1 MEHFKSVRRP
11 RRLIAR
17 FLTVGLMGAA
27 IATVGF
33 VGTAAAN
40 TIQFTGQGTDNG
52 ACGMFEGQPPPAG
65 GTQTWQF
72 NLTQTMPGATITA
85 SFSDGTSVT
94 NQAESDHNG
103 KTSFFFIA
111 TAAGAKVISAT
122 ATFTPDGENSQFVV
136 SHCTRAARH
145 RRRRRRRLR
154 RQPRQPEPGGGGAD
168 GWTANCRGP
177 GGLGARL
184 YGLITQR
191 FKTRTQRGRTT
202 SSTRWKTTR
211 TGSPIWIV
219 AGSIS
224 LIAPSGVSTRLPTN
238 RSAGS
243 SSSATTIAL

>member
-1 MEHFKSVRRP
+1 MEHVKSVRRP

-72 NLTQTMPGATITA
+72 NLSQTMPGATITA

-136 SHCTRAARH
+136 SHCTAGGTPPTTSPTTTPSTTA
-145 RRRRRRRLR
+145 
-154 RQPRQPEPGGGGAD
+154 PPEPGGGGA
-168 GWTANCRGP
+168 TAGQPTAAVPVVSAP
-177 GGLGARL
+177 G
-184 YGLITQR
+184 
-191 FKTRTQRGRTT
+191 F
-202 SSTRWKTTR
+202 
-211 TGSPIWIV
+211 TG
-219 AGSIS
+219 
-224 LIAPSGVSTRLPTN
+224 
-238 RSAGS
+238 
-243 SSSATTIAL
+243 